1 MANQQKPCDEVID
14 LTKDTP
20 ASAAPAV
27 RASAPASIINV
38 DSLRDLDVALSNKKG
53 ASSSASRTA
62 RELFGDGNSAGPS
75 RRPIKKERP
84 DPALKPKP
92 IIRKLSL
99 AAQRALEAKTK
110 KINHYK
116 LSKRYWC
123 EP

>member
-1 MANQQKPCDEVID
+1 MANQKKSCDEVID

-20 ASAAPAV
+20 APAAP
-27 RASAPASIINV
+27 ASAPAPIINV

-75 RRPIKKERP
+75 RRPIKKEKP
-84 DPALKPKP
+84 DPAPKPKP
-92 IIRKLSL
+92 FIKKLSL

-110 KINHYK
+110 KANHYK
-116 LSKRYWC
+116 LS
-123 EP
+123 